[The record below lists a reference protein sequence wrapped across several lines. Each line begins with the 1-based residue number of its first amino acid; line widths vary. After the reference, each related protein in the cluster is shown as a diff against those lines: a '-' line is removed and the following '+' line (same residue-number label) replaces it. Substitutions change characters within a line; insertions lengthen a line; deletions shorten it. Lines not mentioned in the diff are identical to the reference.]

1 MYEQTNVFDKPR
13 AEPNS
18 VELCRGEKRCMNMN
32 QRLRA
37 IYRVTFIGLVVNLV
51 LAAGK
56 LAAGLVGRSGAMI
69 ADAVH
74 SLSDMATDVVVLV
87 FAKLSA
93 KPEDATHNFGHGKYE
108 TLATVII
115 SLFLA
120 GVGVGILWE
129 SIGAIIRAVR
139 GEGLPRP
146 GFVALLAA
154 VVSIVVKELLY
165 QYTVREGRRLES
177 SSVVANA
184 WHHRSDAFSSIG
196 TFIGI
201 GCAYFLGEKWRVADP
216 VVAAIVSLFI
226 FKIACDLIRDGF
238 GELLE
243 RSLPADVE
251 QEMRGIIV
259 HSPEVHDLH
268 ALRTRRI
275 GPVMAVDAHIRVD
288 GAMEVER
295 SHELVADIERRLR
308 ERFGGR
314 IIATIQ
320 VEPFIGAGDPSS
332 C

>member
-1 MYEQTNVFDKPR
+1 MYEST
-13 AEPNS
+13 
-18 VELCRGEKRCMNMN
+18 N

-56 LAAGLVGRSGAMI
+56 LAAGLIGRSGAMI

-74 SLSDMATDVVVLV
+74 SFSDMITDVVVLV

-120 GVGVGILWE
+120 GVGVGILWD
-129 SIGAIIRAVR
+129 SIGAIVRAVR
-139 GEGLPRP
+139 GEWLPRP
-146 GFVALLAA
+146 GLVALIAA

-177 SSVVANA
+177 PSVVANA
-184 WHHRSDAFSSIG
+184 WHHRSDALSSIG

-226 FKIACDLIRDGF
+226 FKIAYDLIRDGF

-251 QEMRGIIV
+251 QEMRDIIV

-275 GPVMAVDAHIRVD
+275 GSVMAVDVHIRVD
-288 GAMEVER
+288 GSMEVER
-295 SHELVADIERRLR
+295 SHILVADIKRRLR
-308 ERFGGR
+308 ERFGDR

-320 VEPFIGAGDPSS
+320 VEPFISAGHPSS